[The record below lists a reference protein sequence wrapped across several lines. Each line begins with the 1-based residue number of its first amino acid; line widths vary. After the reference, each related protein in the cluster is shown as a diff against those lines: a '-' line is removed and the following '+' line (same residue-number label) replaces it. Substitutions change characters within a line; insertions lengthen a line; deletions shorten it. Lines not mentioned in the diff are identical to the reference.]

1 MKNIR
6 QTLCRDRILFCRDTD
21 YDNMEKL
28 VETEKE
34 LRKNIF
40 VATR

>member
-6 QTLCRDRILFCRDTD
+6 QNLCCDIILLCRDTD

-34 LRKNIF
+34 LRRNIF